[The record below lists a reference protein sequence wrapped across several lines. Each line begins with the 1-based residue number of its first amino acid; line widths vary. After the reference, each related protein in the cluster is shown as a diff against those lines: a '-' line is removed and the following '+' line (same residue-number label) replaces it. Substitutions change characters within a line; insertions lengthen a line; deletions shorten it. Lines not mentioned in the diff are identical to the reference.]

1 MPPLDASCESFTMEE
16 IKAATKKL
24 KNNKAVGEDEI
35 SGEMLKA
42 ADENTL
48 QRLLQLINEIWQSES
63 PPQQWKDG
71 VIFKLPKK
79 GEMSDCNNWCGITLL
94 SVPGKL
100 FCSMLLERLKKAIDE
115 RLREE
120 QAGFKPKRSCIDHI
134 FTLRIIIEDSVE
146 FQSKL
151 ITNFVDFQKA
161 FDSMYRPSLWNLLN
175 IYGFPTKYTN
185 VIISFY

>member
-1 MPPLDASCESFTMEE
+1 M
-16 IKAATKKL
+16 
-24 KNNKAVGEDEI
+24 KNDI

-48 QRLLQLINEIWQSES
+48 QRLLQLINEIWQNES
-63 PPQQWKDG
+63 PPQQWKDD

-79 GEMSDCNNWCGITLL
+79 GDMSDCNNWHGITLL

-100 FCSMLLERLKKAIDE
+100 FCSMLIERLKKSLDE

-120 QAGFKPKRSCIDHI
+120 QAGFRPKRSCIDHI
-134 FTLRIIIEDSVE
+134 FTLRIIIEDSIE

-161 FDSMYRPSLWNLLN
+161 IDSIHCPSL
-175 IYGFPTKYTN
+175 
-185 VIISFY
+185 